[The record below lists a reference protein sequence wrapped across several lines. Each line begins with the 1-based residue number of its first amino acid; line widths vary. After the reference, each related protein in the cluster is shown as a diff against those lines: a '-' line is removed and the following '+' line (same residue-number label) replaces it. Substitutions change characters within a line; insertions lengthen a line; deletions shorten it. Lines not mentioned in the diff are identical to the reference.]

1 MRVVFRGLR
10 AHALRTALT
19 TLGIVIGVAAVITMV
34 ALAAGARERV
44 AEQIESMGA
53 NVVLVWAKA
62 AVVGGARLGA
72 GSQPTLTEADAWAIQ
87 RDARDGD
94 GTLQNIM
101 QNIMLVSV
109 RERTREIG
117 LRIAVGARGRDILAQ
132 FLVEALALSI
142 LGGLIGVGVGVGAA
156 YTLSY
161 LATWRAL
168 VELHMV
174 LAAVAIAAALGIAFG
189 IYPAHRAARLN
200 PIDALRYE

>member
-1 MRVVFRGLR
+1 
-10 AHALRTALT
+10 
-19 TLGIVIGVAAVITMV
+19 
-34 ALAAGARERV
+34 
-44 AEQIESMGA
+44 MGA
-53 NVVLVWAKA
+53 NLVLVWAKA

-87 RDARDGD
+87 RD
-94 GTLQNIM
+94 IP
-101 QNIMLVSV
+101 LVTATAPFRTSCWSPSGS
-109 RERTREIG
+109 TREIG

-189 IYPAHRAARLN
+189 IYPAHRGARLQ
-200 PIDALRYE
+200 PDRRTSVRVTRRFPATERLL